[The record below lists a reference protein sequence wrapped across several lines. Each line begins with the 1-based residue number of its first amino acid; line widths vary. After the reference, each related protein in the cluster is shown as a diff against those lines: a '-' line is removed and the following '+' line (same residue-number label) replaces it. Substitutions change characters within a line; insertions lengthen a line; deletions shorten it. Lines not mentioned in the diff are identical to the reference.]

1 MMVCVL
7 SYHKAQ
13 AQDELEFL
21 LALYSRKSH
30 MDNGLS
36 VYCILLLHTEAQ
48 ESCDPC
54 SMPERVLLY
63 GYRYLLGRIR
73 IKHNVRIL

>member
-30 MDNGLS
+30 MDSGLS
-36 VYCILLLHTEAQ
+36 VYCTLLLHTKAQ

-54 SMPERVLLY
+54 SMPKI
-63 GYRYLLGRIR
+63 IR
-73 IKHNVRIL
+73 LWMLFRKNEN

>member
-1 MMVCVL
+1 MMVYVL

-63 GYRYLLGRIR
+63 GYLLGSFRK

>member
-54 SMPERVLLY
+54 SMQKI
-63 GYRYLLGRIR
+63 IR
-73 IKHNVRIL
+73 LWMPFRKNEN